1 MSSTLEQFP
10 LFHGLPSELL
20 TRWESY
26 FKERSFTK
34 RQIIEFPSDCSEPIY
49 FIRAGRVKV
58 SYLSEDGKEFTVAC
72 LSLGEV
78 YSVHSLAFATALE
91 NSVVVYLGME
101 KFRPML
107 GECPELGLRLIRL
120 LGNILKETND
130 VILDLAFREVSVR
143 LAHVILREG
152 QPGVNQQSKSPLPY
166 FLDFTHEQFAALS
179 GTTRQTVNEI
189 LKRWERQGIVAMKRG
204 KLSILNWEMLY
215 DKGNLIL

>member
-1 MSSTLEQFP
+1 MRMSLTLEQFP
-10 LFHGLPSELL
+10 LFHGLSPELL
-20 TRWESY
+20 THWEGY
-26 FKERSFTK
+26 FKERRFTK
-34 RQIIEFPSDCSEPIY
+34 RQILQFPSDCSEPIY
-49 FIRAGRVKV
+49 FIRTGRVKV

-72 LSLGEV
+72 LSPGEV

-107 GECPELGLRLIRL
+107 AESPELGLRLIRL

-143 LAHVILREG
+143 LAHVILRQG
-152 QPGVNQQSKSPLPY
+152 QPSINQSSKSPVPY

-204 KLSILNWEMLY
+204 KLAVLNWDLLR
-215 DKGNLIL
+215 DKL

>member
-1 MSSTLEQFP
+1 MLSALEQFP
-10 LFHGLPSELL
+10 LFHGLSHELL

-26 FKERSFTK
+26 FIQQSFTK
-34 RQIIEFPSDCSEPIY
+34 RQILEFPSDCSEAIY
-49 FIRAGRVKV
+49 FIQTGRVKI

-72 LSLGEV
+72 LSPGEV

-101 KFRPML
+101 NFRPML
-107 GECPELGLRLIRL
+107 TECPELGLRLIRL

-143 LAHVILREG
+143 LARVILREG
-152 QPGVNQQSKSPLPY
+152 QSRINQQSKLTQPY

-179 GTTRQTVNEI
+179 GTTRQTANEI
-189 LKRWERQGIVAMKRG
+189 LKRWERQGIVVMKRG
-204 KLSILNWEMLY
+204 KLAVLNWELLT
-215 DKGNLIL
+215 DKL

>member
-1 MSSTLEQFP
+1 MLMSSTLEQFP
-10 LFHGLPSELL
+10 LFHGLSLELL
-20 TRWESY
+20 TQWERY
-26 FKERSFTK
+26 FRERSFTK
-34 RQIIEFPSDCSEPIY
+34 RQILDFPSDCSEPIY
-49 FIRAGRVKV
+49 FIRTGRVKI

-72 LSLGEV
+72 LSPGEV

-91 NSVVVYLGME
+91 NSVVYYLGMDN
-101 KFRPML
+101 FRPML
-107 GECPELGLRLIRL
+107 GECPELSLRLIRL

-152 QPGVNQQSKSPLPY
+152 QPRTYQGSDLPY

-189 LKRWERQGIVAMKRG
+189 LKRWERQGIVVVKRG
-204 KLSILNWEMLY
+204 KLSVLNWEMLI
-215 DKGNLIL
+215 DKL

>member
-1 MSSTLEQFP
+1 MSLTLEQFP
-10 LFHGLPSELL
+10 LFHGLSPELL

-26 FKERSFTK
+26 FKERGFTK
-34 RQIIEFPSDCSEPIY
+34 RQILEFPSDCSEPIY
-49 FIRAGRVKV
+49 FIQSGRVKV

-72 LSLGEV
+72 LSPGEV
-78 YSVHSLAFATALE
+78 YSVHSLASATALE
-91 NSVVVYLGME
+91 NSLVLYLGMD
-101 KFRPML
+101 KFLPML
-107 GECPELGLRLIRL
+107 RECPELGLRLIRL

-130 VILDLAFREVSVR
+130 VILDLAFRDVSVR

-152 QPGVNQQSKSPLPY
+152 QPGLDQRSKLPLPC

-204 KLSILNWEMLY
+204 KLAVLNWELLT
-215 DKGNLIL
+215 DKL

>member
-10 LFHGLPSELL
+10 LFQGLSPELL
-20 TRWESY
+20 TRWEG
-26 FKERSFTK
+26 FFRERRFTK
-34 RQIIEFPSDCSEPIY
+34 RQILDFPSDCSEPIY
-49 FIRAGRVKV
+49 FIRTGRVKV

-72 LSLGEV
+72 LSPGEI
-78 YSVHSLAFATALE
+78 YSVHSLASATALE
-91 NSVVVYLGME
+91 NSVVVYLGMD
-101 KFRPML
+101 KFRPLL
-107 GECPELGLRLIRL
+107 GECPELSLRLIRL

-152 QPGVNQQSKSPLPY
+152 HPGANQQAVAKIPY

-204 KLSILNWEMLY
+204 KLSVLNWEMLT
-215 DKGNLIL
+215 DKL

>member
-1 MSSTLEQFP
+1 MSSALEQFP
-10 LFHGLPSELL
+10 LFHGLSPEFL
-20 TRWESY
+20 TRWEGC
-26 FKERSFTK
+26 FKERSFNK
-34 RQIIEFPSDCSEPIY
+34 RQILDFPVDCLEPIY
-49 FIRAGRVKV
+49 FIRTGRVKV

-72 LSLGEV
+72 LSSGEV
-78 YSVHSLAFATALE
+78 YSVHSLASATALE
-91 NSVVVYLGME
+91 NSVVVYLGMD

-107 GECPELGLRLIRL
+107 GECPELGLRLLRL

-130 VILDLAFREVSVR
+130 VILDLAFRDVSVR

-152 QPGVNQQSKSPLPY
+152 QSRINQHSQSPLPY

-204 KLSILNWEMLY
+204 KLAVLNWEMLN
-215 DKGNLIL
+215 DKL

>member
-10 LFHGLPSELL
+10 LFNGLSPKLL
-20 TRWESY
+20 SRWERY

-34 RQIIEFPSDCSEPIY
+34 RQILNFPSDCTEPIY
-49 FIRAGRVKV
+49 FIRTGRVKV

-72 LSLGEV
+72 LSPGEV
-78 YSVHSLAFATALE
+78 YSVHSLASAIALE
-91 NSVVVYLGME
+91 NSVVVYLGMD
-101 KFRPML
+101 KFRPL
-107 GECPELGLRLIRL
+107 LSECPELSLRLIRL

-130 VILDLAFREVSVR
+130 VILDLAFRDVSER

-152 QPGVNQQSKSPLPY
+152 QHGINQQLPLPN
-166 FLDFTHEQFAALS
+166 FLNFTHEQFAALS

-204 KLSILNWEMLY
+204 KLAVLNWEMLT
-215 DKGNLIL
+215 DKL

>member
-1 MSSTLEQFP
+1 MSSALEQFP
-10 LFHGLPSELL
+10 LFHGLSPELL
-20 TRWESY
+20 TRWERY

-34 RQIIEFPSDCSEPIY
+34 RQILEFPSDCSEPIY
-49 FIRAGRVKV
+49 FIRTGRVKV

-72 LSLGEV
+72 LSPGEV

-91 NSVVVYLGME
+91 NSVVVHLGME
-101 KFRPML
+101 KFRSML
-107 GECPELGLRLIRL
+107 EECPELGLRLIRL

-152 QPGVNQQSKSPLPY
+152 QPEVNQRAKLPLPY
-166 FLDFTHEQFAALS
+166 FLDFTNEQFAALS

-204 KLSILNWEMLY
+204 KLSVLNWEMLT
-215 DKGNLIL
+215 DKQ